1 MKKIV
6 AVATLA
12 SVLAGATFA
21 ADISFSYT
29 GSNFF
34 KSNGNDN
41 IAYDSAS
48 RTDCM
53 SFGLKN
59 DYAGA
64 IVDFDI
70 DGGALTLDQY
80 YGWMNFAAIS
90 TQFTAGVWT
99 SRYVDR
105 VDTDKGDLKDED
117 FELYKPGVICHVP
130 KSTTDSA
137 PKYSVAVDSDNL
149 TKNLSN
155 KQVLAMAAAYT
166 NHDVVPGALMLKV
179 GLANGKWDEYT
190 KAKSVADKEGKYTRT
205 NSYGFFG
212 EAALRMDNLANINLA
227 IKSYYVG
234 KTSLALFFSP
244 LMVEKLQATVGFT
257 LGLDTYT
264 LSERN
269 GNDSDKTGA
278 EFAADFR
285 LRYALTDKLS
295 FTTMHNFS
303 SYLSGTEADGAG
315 QKWSDNKKAMWNMVN
330 VTYAFLDNMKFGLTL
345 NHVISDFDTS
355 YPDASKI
362 IVSPSVA
369 IQATEKAKVTVAA
382 RGTFDKIG
390 LPGNHYSDFTFTV
403 PVIFSFNY

>member
-6 AVATLA
+6 AVASLATL
-12 SVLAGATFA
+12 LAGATFA

-29 GSNFF
+29 GKNYFQA
-34 KSNGNDN
+34 NGNDN

-48 RTDCM
+48 REDCM
-53 SFGLKN
+53 SFGLSN

-70 DGGALTLDQY
+70 ISGALKLDQY
-80 YGWMNFAAIS
+80 YAWMNFAAIS

-105 VDTDKGDLKDED
+105 IKTDAGDLDNED
-117 FELYKPGVICHVP
+117 FELFKPGVLELKDKDGNKINT
-130 KSTTDSA
+130 KSIAT
-137 PKYSVAVDSDNL
+137 DSDNL
-149 TKNLSN
+149 TKNLN
-155 KQVLAMAAAYT
+155 GDQVLAMAAAYT
-166 NHDVVPGALMLKV
+166 NNEVVPGALMLKFGFV
-179 GLANGKWDEYT
+179 KADWD
-190 KAKSVADKEGKYTRT
+190 KFSKNNSDGSYTRN
-205 NSYGFFG
+205 NSYGFIG

-227 IKSYYVG
+227 IKSYHVG
-234 KTSLALFFSP
+234 QTSLGLFFSP
-244 LMVEKLQATVGFT
+244 LMIEKLQATVGLS
-257 LGLDTYT
+257 LGIDSWT

-269 GNDSDKTGA
+269 GNDSDKTGV

-285 LRYALTDKLS
+285 LRYAVTDKFS
-295 FTTMHNFS
+295 FTTMHNIS
-303 SYLSGTEADGAG
+303 SYLSGEEADGAG
-315 QKWSDNKKAMWNMVN
+315 KKWADNKKAMWNMIN

-345 NHVISDFDTS
+345 NHVISDFDTA

-369 IQATEKAKVTVAA
+369 IKATEKATVTIAA

-390 LPGNHYSDFTFTV
+390 LPGNHYSDFTFKV
-403 PVIFSFNY
+403 PVLFSFNY

>member
-41 IAYDSAS
+41 IAYDNAS

-117 FELYKPGVICHVP
+117 FELYKPGVLKITNATGALVN
-130 KSTTDSA
+130 TN
-137 PKYSVAVDSDNL
+137 SVAIDSDNL
-149 TKNLSN
+149 TKNLAGN
-155 KQVLAMAAAYT
+155 QVLAMAAAYT
-166 NHDVVPGALMLKV
+166 NHDVVPGALMIKL
-179 GLANGKWDEYT
+179 GLANSAWDSFT
-190 KAKSVADKEGKYTRT
+190 KTDTDGTYTRT
-205 NSYGFFG
+205 NSYGFFA
-212 EAALRMDNLANINLA
+212 EAAVRADNLANVNLA
-227 IKSYYVG
+227 IKSYQVG

-315 QKWSDNKKAMWNMVN
+315 QKWSDNKKAMWNMIN

-345 NHVISDFDTS
+345 NHVISDFDTA

>member
-34 KSNGNDN
+34 KSNGDN
-41 IAYDSAS
+41 ISYANDL

-53 SFGLKN
+53 SFGLSN

-70 DGGALTLDQY
+70 EEGNLKLDQY

-105 VDTDKGDLKDED
+105 VDTDKGDLKKED
-117 FELYKPGVICHVP
+117 FELYKPGVIDG
-130 KSTTDSA
+130 KIA
-137 PKYSVAVDSDNL
+137 KDSDNL
-149 TKNLSN
+149 TYDVTND
-155 KQVLAMAAAYT
+155 KQVLGMAAAYT

-179 GLANGKWDEYT
+179 GLVSSAWDSFT
-190 KAKSVADKEGKYTRT
+190 KTDSDGTYTRA
-205 NSYGFFG
+205 NKYGFIG
-212 EAALRMDNLANINLA
+212 EAAVRVDNLLNVNLA
-227 IKSYYVG
+227 IKSFNAHNYSFG
-234 KTSLALFFSP
+234 LFFSP
-244 LMVEKLQATVGFT
+244 LMLENIEATAGFS
-257 LGLDTYT
+257 LGLDGNTTYKA
-264 LSERN
+264 E
-269 GNDSDKTGA
+269 GDTGA
-278 EFAADFR
+278 EFAGDLR
-285 LRYALTDKLS
+285 LRFKVTDKLS
-295 FTTMHNFS
+295 FTTMHNIS
-303 SYLSGTEADGAG
+303 SALTTTGKDGDAK
-315 QKWSDNKKAMWNMVN
+315 KWNDNKKAMWNMIN

-345 NHVISDFDTS
+345 NHVISDFDTA

-390 LPGNHYSDFTFTV
+390 LPGNHYSDFTFVV